1 MTSAL
6 IFAVPAV
13 AWLWHRQRRF
23 LLPATLVP
31 ALLAI
36 QIALGA
42 VVVWL
47 ELPAFVVL
55 VHLGFAMLIL
65 GAMVWLAAWV
75 APGPVALGAA
85 PGAPGTGRD
94 YYRALVSATAGLTL
108 FLVLT
113 GAFTRATGASWACAG
128 FPGCAVPQEAVQA
141 AEAGG
146 ARGLVQIH
154 LFHRATA
161 YLVAVLTLASIGET
175 WRLRRAAPALRRA
188 ALLLAGCL
196 AAQIAIGAAAATFGL
211 PVVLRGAHVAGAA
224 ATWGAAV
231 LLAALAWKSEV
242 RGAKSQVPS
251 RALGDG
257 RAPRVPAADVGRGT
271 KIRALLSLTK
281 PRVILLLEVPTLAA
295 MLIAGEGWPAP
306 LLVGATL
313 LGGALAAG
321 GAAAINAYL
330 DRDIDAL
337 MGSRTQRRPIPA
349 GTVRPGEA
357 LAFGLA
363 LAVASF
369 AVLLVFANLLA
380 AVLAQVALL
389 FYVFVYTRW
398 LKRST
403 PSNIVIGGA
412 AGAIPP
418 LVGWAAVTGSLGP
431 TAWLL
436 FAIIFFW
443 TPPHFWALSLLLQQH
458 YARAGVPMLPVVR
471 GEDETRRQIIYYT
484 LQLIAVTVFVFT
496 FGLSGLFYLGA
507 ALGLGGIFLYLAW
520 RLWQEASAPA
530 ARRLFHY
537 SMLYLWLLCAALVV
551 DQRFF

>member
-1 MTSAL
+1 MGAG
-6 IFAVPAV
+6 
-13 AWLWHRQRRF
+13 R
-23 LLPATLVP
+23 
-31 ALLAI
+31 
-36 QIALGA
+36 LG
-42 VVVWL
+42 V
-47 ELPAFVVL
+47 
-55 VHLGFAMLIL
+55 
-65 GAMVWLAAWV
+65 
-75 APGPVALGAA
+75 
-85 PGAPGTGRD
+85 
-94 YYRALVSATAGLTL
+94 
-108 FLVLT
+108 
-113 GAFTRATGASWACAG
+113 
-128 FPGCAVPQEAVQA
+128 
-141 AEAGG
+141 
-146 ARGLVQIH
+146 
-154 LFHRATA
+154 
-161 YLVAVLTLASIGET
+161 
-175 WRLRRAAPALRRA
+175 
-188 ALLLAGCL
+188 
-196 AAQIAIGAAAATFGL
+196 
-211 PVVLRGAHVAGAA
+211 
-224 ATWGAAV
+224 
-231 LLAALAWKSEV
+231 
-242 RGAKSQVPS
+242 GAK
-251 RALGDG
+251 A
-257 RAPRVPAADVGRGT
+257 
-271 KIRALLSLTK
+271 RALLSMTK

>member
-1 MTSAL
+1 
-6 IFAVPAV
+6 V
-13 AWLWHRQRRF
+13 
-23 LLPATLVP
+23 
-31 ALLAI
+31 
-36 QIALGA
+36 
-42 VVVWL
+42 
-47 ELPAFVVL
+47 
-55 VHLGFAMLIL
+55 
-65 GAMVWLAAWV
+65 
-75 APGPVALGAA
+75 
-85 PGAPGTGRD
+85 GTRVG
-94 YYRALVSATAGLTL
+94 
-108 FLVLT
+108 
-113 GAFTRATGASWACAG
+113 
-128 FPGCAVPQEAVQA
+128 
-141 AEAGG
+141 GG
-146 ARGLVQIH
+146 AK
-154 LFHRATA
+154 A
-161 YLVAVLTLASIGET
+161 
-175 WRLRRAAPALRRA
+175 
-188 ALLLAGCL
+188 
-196 AAQIAIGAAAATFGL
+196 
-211 PVVLRGAHVAGAA
+211 
-224 ATWGAAV
+224 
-231 LLAALAWKSEV
+231 
-242 RGAKSQVPS
+242 
-251 RALGDG
+251 
-257 RAPRVPAADVGRGT
+257 
-271 KIRALLSLTK
+271 RALLSMTK

-295 MLIAGEGWPAP
+295 MLIAGEGWPTP

-484 LQLIAVTVFVFT
+484 LQMIAVTVFVFT

-507 ALGLGGIFLYLAW
+507 ALVLGGVFLYLAW

-537 SMLYLWLLCAALVV
+537 SMLYLWLICAALVV
-551 DQRFF
+551 DQRLF